1 MFHSARKTGRLTTG
15 SSGDGNAPSFSA
27 LKRTPGARQNQADVQ
42 SVAAGHAATA
52 STCTQGRERKDSPRT
67 GTQTGK
73 QGQEGTQRP
82 RQTAA
87 AEGGGRRERRLEA
100 TARASGKSS
109 HPSVVS
115 SRRLAWATPGRAPAH
130 TRGARPP
137 GRPGGRR
144 RDRGP
149 PAARAGR
156 TRRRSIARA
165 LPAAAAPRPPAS
177 LRRTAAALGDGSI
190 FFSFFFATNLPRELV
205 LNKCFPSS

>member
-1 MFHSARKTGRLTTG
+1 MFHFARKTGRLTTG

-42 SVAAGHAATA
+42 SVAAGHDATA

-144 RDRGP
+144 RDRGS

-190 FFSFFFATNLPRELV
+190 FFSFFSPRTLLANL
-205 LNKCFPSS
+205 S